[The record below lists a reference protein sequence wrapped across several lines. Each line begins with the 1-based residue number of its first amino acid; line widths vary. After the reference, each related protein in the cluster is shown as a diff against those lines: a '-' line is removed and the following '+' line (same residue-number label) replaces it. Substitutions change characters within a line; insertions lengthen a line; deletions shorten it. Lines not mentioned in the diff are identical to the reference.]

1 MNIIAIVRHIR
12 PQDVLDILFITVVVY
27 HLYIWFRSTKA
38 FKALI
43 GLLAL
48 GIIFT
53 AAQTWGLF
61 LTTWMFQ
68 ILWQVLI
75 ILLIIFFN
83 LKFANFSR
91 DSTLSRG

>member
-1 MNIIAIVRHIR
+1 MELNIIAIVKHIR

-53 AAQTWGLF
+53 ARAQVAWPPGTSGISERL
-61 LTTWMFQ
+61 
-68 ILWQVLI
+68 ILGDPSI
-75 ILLIIFFN
+75 SI
-83 LKFANFSR
+83 
-91 DSTLSRG
+91 